1 MSLTIRDLSGMAEFE
16 AAERLQVMV
25 WGEDDRPDPAD
36 LLMVIAHEGGLVA
49 GAFEGDHLVGY
60 IFGFPTHD
68 PTVQHS
74 HRLAVM
80 PHARGGG
87 LAARL
92 KWYQRDWC
100 LKRGIRLVRWTYDP
114 LRAVNA
120 NLNINRLGCTA
131 GTYHVDY
138 YGEMAGINQ
147 GAPSDRLLAEW
158 DLNAPEVKALASGES
173 SFAIKPER
181 VIAIPDDFG
190 TMLER
195 DQPGAVAERLRVR
208 REMTEAFAFG
218 LRVRG
223 FDPAQKAYLLL

>member
-1 MSLTIRDLSGMAEFE
+1 MSYTIRDLSGMAEFE
-16 AAERLQVMV
+16 AAERLQLTV

-36 LLMVIAHEGGLVA
+36 LLMVVAHEGGLVA
-49 GAFEGDHLVGY
+49 GAFDGDQLVGY
-60 IFGFPTHD
+60 IFGFPTKD
-68 PTVQHS
+68 PVIQHS
-74 HRLAVM
+74 HRLAVLLQ
-80 PHARGGG
+80 ARGGG

-100 LKRGIRLVRWTYDP
+100 LKRGISHVRWTYDP

-158 DLNAPEVKALASGES
+158 DLNAPEVKALASSES
-173 SFAIKPER
+173 GFKIKADR

-195 DQPGAVAERLRVR
+195 DQTGAIAERLRVR
-208 REMTEAFAFG
+208 EEMTEAFRSG

-223 FDPAQKAYLLL
+223 FDPERNAYLLL